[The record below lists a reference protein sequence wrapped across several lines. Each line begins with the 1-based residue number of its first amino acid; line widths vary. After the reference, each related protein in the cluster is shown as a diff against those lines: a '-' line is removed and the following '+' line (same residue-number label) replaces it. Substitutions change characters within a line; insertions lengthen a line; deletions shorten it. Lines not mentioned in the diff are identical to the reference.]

1 MLLGAVA
8 ALFALEDESK
18 RKLRVHSI
26 NMSTQIR
33 DAVANR
39 YSWEKHQSWRLVVGR
54 WVFYCLVL
62 LALAGALL
70 FAIYQAATA

>member
-1 MLLGAVA
+1 
-8 ALFALEDESK
+8 
-18 RKLRVHSI
+18 
-26 NMSTQIR
+26 MSTQIR